1 MKSKKAVSIVGCGW
15 LGRALGRSLSLQG
28 YDVRGSTRTVEKL
41 VLLKE
46 EGILP
51 FIFDATQREGEVDK
65 DLFMAD
71 IIVINIPPGR
81 RNPNVVA
88 DHPKE
93 IKHIIEAAKG
103 GTIKELIFVSSTG
116 VYGNTKD
123 WADEKTT
130 LNPMRNSGKALEKA
144 EELISK
150 DALPFT
156 ILRMSGLIGG
166 ERQPSNWVKG
176 KEDIPFG
183 NTPVNM
189 INRPDCVKAIQTVID
204 HSAENEI
211 YNLTA
216 GQHPTRAVFYKA
228 QCEKAGVKVP
238 TFQDEIGPHKLVSN
252 EKFKK
257 RYNFEYQF
265 DDPANF

>member
-1 MKSKKAVSIVGCGW
+1 MNNRKAVSIVGCGW

-28 YDVRGSTRTVEKL
+28 YDVRGSTRTKEKL
-41 VLLKE
+41 ALLKE
-46 EGILP
+46 EGIQP
-51 FIFDATQREGEVDK
+51 FIFDATRREDEVAQ

-81 RNPNVVA
+81 RNPNVIA
-88 DHPKE
+88 NHPKE
-93 IKHIIEAAKG
+93 IKHIIESAKRG
-103 GTIKELIFVSSTG
+103 SIKELIFISSTG

-123 WADEKTT
+123 WADEKTI
-130 LNPMRNSGKALEKA
+130 LDPVRNSGKALEKA
-144 EELISK
+144 EILISK
-150 DALPFT
+150 DTLPFT

-189 INRPDCVKAIQTVID
+189 INRPDCVRAIQIVID
-204 HSAENEI
+204 QSAENEI

-216 GQHPTRAVFYKA
+216 GQHPTRSIFYTA
-228 QCEKAGVKVP
+228 QCEKAGVRVP
-238 TFQDEIGPHKLVSN
+238 TFQDEVGPHKLVSN
-252 EKFKK
+252 NKFRS